1 MELCPVSE
9 HRCRVLSALTHRVE
23 GLFLGLLR
31 PPTPQLVVHEHVSAP
46 HLPEALEGL
55 EVVRGHTWTPVK
67 YHDRQSRRSTS
78 CRLADAIPDGVS
90 PHAQAAFLPHLE
102 PLLHRLSSPPRHRN
116 AIDTSCSK
124 HPRWTDEGCWLRQ
137 KAGHSS
143 RISQDQKTQQ

>member
-1 MELCPVSE
+1 M
-9 HRCRVLSALTHRVE
+9 RVLLLDLNLSSISSIPAALLPPMDKGRLSAIRCSWDFEAVPAPPAPPPPLLKESTSPKILSCHDMPRW
-23 GLFLGLLR
+23 LR
-31 PPTPQLVVHEHVSAP
+31 PVFSPPVP
-46 HLPEALEGL
+46 LP
-55 EVVRGHTWTPVK
+55 
-67 YHDRQSRRSTS
+67 ST
-78 CRLADAIPDGVS
+78 
-90 PHAQAAFLPHLE
+90 QAAFLPHLE